1 MSLNTSDIDPK
12 ILDLIAE
19 QADEKNI
26 PEDLLIRIYNI
37 EDRMVSM
44 KRRQGIND
52 ELRRALSDY
61 VEVNGFEE

>member
-1 MSLNTSDIDPK
+1 MSLDTSDIDPK